1 MNILG
6 LSAFY
11 HDSAACLLQ
20 DGKIIAAAQEERFT
34 RKKHDASF
42 PKNAIEFCLQKGG
55 IQVSDLDYV
64 GFYDKPFIKFER
76 ILETYLGIAPK
87 GIKQYLAAIPIWLK
101 DKLWTRTNIRNKLG
115 YSGTVL
121 FAQHHES
128 HAASAFFPSP
138 FQEAAILTMD
148 GVGEWTTTSI
158 ASGKDNKIELLQ
170 ELHFPHSL
178 GLLYSAFTYYL
189 GFKVNSGEYKVMG
202 LAPYGKPIYSDLIRE
217 HLIDLKEDGSFRMR
231 MDYFDYLG
239 GMAMTNQKFASIFN
253 HPARKAESNLT
264 EKEMDIAA
272 SLQEVTEEIM
282 LKMARHIRYLT
293 NMKNLCLAGGVA
305 LNCVGNGKILKEK
318 IFEKI
323 WVQPAAGDA
332 GGALGVALCIW
343 HQIIG
348 NNRLTN
354 GKDTMRGAYLGPHF
368 KESEIKNFLDSNEI
382 PYRQVNES
390 QLTKLVSTDL
400 QKGKVVGWFQGPM
413 EFGPRAL
420 GGRSIIGDPRNPKMQ
435 STMNLKIKYRESFR
449 PFAPSV
455 LAEKVDE
462 WFEMD
467 EESPYMLMV
476 AEVRKDKRISMTK
489 EQNKLFGIDLLNVP
503 RSQIPAI
510 THVDYSAR
518 IQTVHKDTNKRYYD
532 LIKEFEKETQCAV
545 LINTS
550 FNVRGEPIVCTP
562 EQAYLCFM
570 RTKMETLVLENFIID
585 KKDQKQLEG
594 DINWK
599 DQFELD

>member
-1 MNILG
+1 
-6 LSAFY
+6 
-11 HDSAACLLQ
+11 
-20 DGKIIAAAQEERFT
+20 
-34 RKKHDASF
+34 
-42 PKNAIEFCLQKGG
+42 
-55 IQVSDLDYV
+55 
-64 GFYDKPFIKFER
+64 
-76 ILETYLGIAPK
+76 
-87 GIKQYLAAIPIWLK
+87 
-101 DKLWTRTNIRNKLG
+101 
-115 YSGTVL
+115 
-121 FAQHHES
+121 
-128 HAASAFFPSP
+128 
-138 FQEAAILTMD
+138 MD

-202 LAPYGKPIYSDLIRE
+202 LAPYGKPIYSELIRE

-264 EKEMDIAA
+264 QKEMDIAA

-293 NMKNLCLAGGVA
+293 KMKNLCLAGGVA

-354 GKDTMRGAYLGPHF
+354 GKDTMRGSYLGPHF

-390 QLTKLVSTDL
+390 QLTKLVATDL

-503 RSQIPAI
+503 KSQIPAI

-518 IQTVHKDTNKRYYD
+518 IQTVHEDTNKRYYD

-562 EQAYLCFM
+562 EQAYRCFM
-570 RTKMETLVLENFIID
+570 RTEMETLVLENFIID
-585 KKDQKQLEG
+585 KKDQKQHEG
-594 DINWK
+594 DNKWK
-599 DQFELD
+599 LEFELD

>member
-42 PKNAIEFCLQKGG
+42 PKNAVEFCLKKGG

-87 GIKQYLAAIPIWLK
+87 GIKQYLVAIPIWLK

-148 GVGEWTTTSI
+148 GVGEWATTSI

-264 EKEMDIAA
+264 QKEMDIAA

-343 HQIIG
+343 HQIMG

-390 QLTKLVSTDL
+390 QLTKLVATDL

-503 RSQIPAI
+503 KSQIPAI

-518 IQTVHKDTNKRYYD
+518 IQTVHEDTNKRYYD
-532 LIKEFEKETQCAV
+532 LIKEFEKEYLEYLKGKHSDTLLALKNGKYTDAETSV
-545 LINTS
+545 LSSAAAEMTARYS
-550 FNVRGEPIVCTP
+550 
-562 EQAYLCFM
+562 
-570 RTKMETLVLENFIID
+570 
-585 KKDQKQLEG
+585 
-594 DINWK
+594 
-599 DQFELD
+599 